1 MPIYPSSIRLSY
13 GAWFG
18 AWLGTWF
25 RPGIRACIRACI
37 RSCGKL
43 FVLSCIL
50 PLWLAWPALAG
61 EPVLHIGSK
70 RFPESYI
77 LGEILRQSAAPHTKA
92 EHLQGLGN
100 TAVVL
105 AALKTGSID
114 IYPDYTGTINFEVLQ
129 HKQPVPLAQMRQELA
144 KIGLGM
150 AVPLGFNNT
159 FAFSMRRDD
168 AKARGIVRLSDL
180 AQVPGLRFGL
190 SPEFLGRNDGWPG
203 LASRYR
209 LPQQPGMLENGV
221 AYQAL
226 ATRQVD
232 VIDAYS
238 TSAQIARYGLQ
249 VLEDDLGY
257 FPRYDAVLLY
267 RLDLPQRF
275 PKVWAEWQKLEGAI
289 SEAQMMAM
297 NGQAELKGESFASI
311 AQGFLAQRTGAGRT
325 AIESGSSGSTASAS
339 ASSASSTGRVS
350 ASSGVLDKIFD
361 DKFATRTRQHV
372 TLVLFS
378 VALAALI
385 ALPLGALA
393 AFRPAVRQ
401 VVMALVGVL
410 QTIPALALLTILI
423 TLLGQIGWLPAMVTL
438 FLYALLPIVRN
449 TCTGLLQVPTGLR
462 TAALALGMTRWQ
474 RTRYVD
480 LPLALPTILAG
491 IKTAAVV
498 NVGGATIAAFIGAG
512 GYGEAIVIG
521 LALNDNTM
529 LLAGA
534 IPAAVLAL
542 LTQALFEIVEW
553 WLGRRRRGAA

>member
-1 MPIYPSSIRLSY
+1 LS
-13 GAWFG
+13 
-18 AWLGTWF
+18 
-25 RPGIRACIRACI
+25 
-37 RSCGKL
+37 L
-43 FVLSCIL
+43 FL
-50 PLWLAWPALAG
+50 PLLAIWPVAAA

-77 LGEILRQSAAPHTKA
+77 LGEILRQSAAPYAKA
-92 EHLQGLGN
+92 EHAQGLGN

-129 HKQPVPLAQMRQELA
+129 HTSPVPLAQMQQELA

-159 FAFSMRRDD
+159 FAFSMRRAD
-168 AKARGIVRLSDL
+168 ARARGISRISDL
-180 AQVPGLRFGL
+180 ARVPGLRLGL

-203 LASRYR
+203 LAQRYG

-226 ATRQVD
+226 AQQQVD

-238 TSAQIARYGLQ
+238 TSAQIGRYDLQ
-249 VLEDDLGY
+249 VLADDLGY

-275 PKVWAEWQKLEGAI
+275 PQVFAVWQKLEGSI
-289 SEAQMMAM
+289 SEAQMMEM
-297 NGQAELKGESFASI
+297 NARAELKGERFDAI
-311 AQGFLAQRTGAGRT
+311 AGAFLAGWAGMDKKAGQSGLRAGDTGAT
-325 AIESGSSGSTASAS
+325 
-339 ASSASSTGRVS
+339 TGRVS
-350 ASSGVLDKIFD
+350 ASSGVLAKIFD
-361 DKFATRTRQHV
+361 GKFASRTRQHI
-372 TLVLFS
+372 TLVLLS
-378 VALAALI
+378 VGLAALL
-385 ALPLGALA
+385 AVPLGALA
-393 AFRPAVRQ
+393 AFRPKVRQ
-401 VVMALVGVL
+401 VVMATVGVL
-410 QTIPALALLTILI
+410 QTIPALALLTMLI
-423 TLLGQIGWLPAMVTL
+423 PLLGQIGLLPALIAL

-449 TCTGLLQVPTGLR
+449 TCTGLLQVPDGLR
-462 TAALALGMTRWQ
+462 LAALALGMTRWQ

-498 NVGGATIAAFIGAG
+498 NVGSATIAAFIGAG
-512 GYGEAIVIG
+512 GYGESIVIG
-521 LALNDNTM
+521 LSLNDNSM

-542 LTQALFEIVEW
+542 LTQALFEALEW
-553 WLGRRRRGAA
+553 WLGRRRA